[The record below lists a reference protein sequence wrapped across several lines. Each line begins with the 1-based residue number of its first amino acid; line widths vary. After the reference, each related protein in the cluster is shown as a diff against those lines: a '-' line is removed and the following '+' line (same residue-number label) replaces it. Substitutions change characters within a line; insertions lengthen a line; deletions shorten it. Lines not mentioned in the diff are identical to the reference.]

1 MSSAAAAGAAVLS
14 SVVAAS
20 SVIPQGYASPY
31 IDNLI
36 SSDRP
41 LVAASTERSLRGVDV
56 RIRGV
61 PHRYIGRV
69 GASLV
74 REVLVGPE
82 VHPRRARPV
91 SLENPSRPP
100 WIFYRQLSALK
111 RRPGPGSNLRDKA
124 VTLLAQASD
133 GA

>member
-1 MSSAAAAGAAVLS
+1 MSSTAADGAAGCGAS
-14 SVVAAS
+14 GVAAG

-31 IDNLI
+31 INNLI

-61 PHRYIGRV
+61 PHRCIGRV

-82 VHPRRARPV
+82 VHPRITRPV

-111 RRPGPGSNLRDKA
+111 RRPGPWF
-124 VTLLAQASD
+124 
-133 GA
+133 